1 MTKIL
6 AFVGMPASG
15 KSEASSV
22 LRSKGITV
30 INMGDVIREEVVR
43 RGLEPTDVNT
53 GGIGTEMREKEGRAV
68 VARRCVP
75 KIRATGEDLIAI
87 DGVRSV
93 PEVECFKE
101 AFGNDFTLVSIDSDL
116 DTRFMRVKARGRSDD
131 MQDISAL
138 KVRDERELG
147 WGMGE
152 AMKIADVVIT
162 NNDTLE
168 EFREKIAALV
178 GQAQ

>member
-1 MTKIL
+1 MTRIL

-15 KSEASSV
+15 KSEASAV
-22 LRSKGITV
+22 LRRKGIAV

-43 RGLEPTDVNT
+43 RGLEPTDANT
-53 GGIGTEMREKEGRAV
+53 GGVGTELRETEGRDA

-75 KIRATGEDLIAI
+75 KIKEADSDFIGI

-101 AFGNDFTLVSIDSDL
+101 AFGDDFTLVSIDSPL
-116 DTRFMRVKARGRSDD
+116 EVRFARVMARKRSDD
-131 MQDISAL
+131 MQDIDAL

-152 AMKIADVVIT
+152 AMEKADIVIT
-162 NNDTLE
+162 NNSSLE
-168 EFREKIAALV
+168 EFSKKIRALV
-178 GQAQ
+178 E

>member
-15 KSEASSV
+15 KSEAASV
-22 LRSKGITV
+22 LREKGITV

-43 RGLEPTDVNT
+43 RGLAPTDANT
-53 GGIGTEMREKEGRAV
+53 GGIGTEMREKEGRDAV
-68 VARRCVP
+68 AKRCIP
-75 KIRATGEDLIAI
+75 KIKDAGEEFIAI
-87 DGVRSV
+87 DGVRSIA
-93 PEVECFKE
+93 EVECFKK
-101 AFGNDFTLVSIDSDL
+101 AFGHDFTLISVDSDI
-116 DTRFMRVKARGRSDD
+116 DTRFMRVRSRGRSDD

-152 AMKIADVVIT
+152 AMGVADITIT
-162 NNDTLE
+162 NNATLDV
-168 EFREKIAALV
+168 FREKVSALV
-178 GQAQ
+178 EGTR